1 MIRSRSLTISLIIAL
16 LLSLLPF
23 TQRNVFAQDPQP
35 PAPLYTPA
43 DNELVENQYIV
54 VYKESALRFDTLLK
68 AQARVERQGG
78 KLLHYYSHVLP
89 GYSAVLTPAALEAV
103 RNDPAV
109 AYVVAD
115 GVVWADDEPQ
125 PEPIAV
131 QLDPPSWG
139 LDRIDQR
146 FLPLDAQY
154 VYRNDGSG
162 VHVYVIDTGVR
173 STHTEFSGRMR
184 TGYTVIKDGR
194 GTEDCYGHGTHVA
207 GTIAGSTVGVA
218 KDAYIHPVRVLGC
231 DGFGTDSG
239 VIAGMDWI
247 AANHVSPA
255 VANMSL
261 GGGATDAIDLAVKN
275 LVKSGV
281 TVVVS
286 AGNKS
291 AEACNYSPARA
302 LEAITVGATY
312 INEDY
317 GDDRAGFSNYGYCV
331 DLFAPGQSI
340 YSSYHIDDLA
350 YTQMSGTSM
359 AAPHVAGAAALLLEE
374 QPGLTPQQITDM
386 LLDFAT
392 PDVLKYPR
400 LGSPNLLLYTGNVD
414 ITPTGISPVGAS
426 YERYPTFEWTAMP
439 GASSYRVRIYQ
450 NGVLKYTVKTDPLV
464 CDETSCVISPDLK
477 VGIDKALYW
486 QVQARFGSY
495 WGPYSEPLDFGVLST
510 GFESLFKT
518 DAAGWTPVKG
528 NWFVNNKGY
537 YKTADGRSNLAST
550 IYKFNYPTLTYEVR
564 LRRKLGEAVLPN
576 RLHFRTPAAPL
587 DATGQWTNGYFFQ
600 YTNAGYFSVW
610 MATDGVVTPLVGWTE
625 SSAILPYD
633 WNTLKVVASGGDME
647 FYINDTLV
655 AAGFDE
661 THPSGRVG
669 ISLFRGSN
677 IKDPLLVDW
686 VKVTSEAGLGAYT
699 SPLAPAEGTGV
710 TRVDWIDPASSPPL
724 AGE

>member
-1 MIRSRSLTISLIIAL
+1 MMRSRSLSLALILSL
-16 LLSLLPF
+16 LLSLLSITF
-23 TQRNVFAQDPQP
+23 NGVNAQDPQP
-35 PAPLYTPA
+35 PAPLYTPT
-43 DNELVENQYIV
+43 DSELVKDQYIV
-54 VYKESALRFDTLLK
+54 VYKENVLRFETPLK
-68 AQARVERQGG
+68 AQSRVERQGG
-78 KLLHYYSHVLP
+78 KLLHYYSKVLS
-89 GYSAVLTPAALEAV
+89 GYSAVLTPVALEAV

-115 GVVWADDEPQ
+115 GIVWADQE

-146 FLPLDAQY
+146 FLPLDEQY

-184 TGYTVIKDGR
+184 TGYSVIKDGH

-218 KDAYIHPVRVLGC
+218 KDAYIHPVRVLAC
-231 DGFGTDSG
+231 DGYGTDSG

-247 AANHVSPA
+247 AANHASPA

-261 GGGATDAIDLAVKN
+261 GGGATDAIDQAVKN

-302 LEAITVGATY
+302 IEAITVGATY
-312 INEDY
+312 INEDH
-317 GDDRAGFSNYGYCV
+317 GDDRAGFSNYGYCL

-340 YSSYHIDDLA
+340 YSSYYLDDLA

-374 QPGLTPQQITDM
+374 QPGLTPQQVTDM

-400 LGSPNLLLYTGNVD
+400 LGSPNLLLYTGDVD
-414 ITPTGISPVGAS
+414 ITPTAISPVGTG
-426 YERYPTFEWTAMP
+426 YERYPAFEWSGMP
-439 GASSYRVRIYQ
+439 GASRYRVQIYQ
-450 NGVLKYTVKTDPLV
+450 NGTLKYTVPTDASV
-464 CDETSCVISPDLK
+464 CDEIKCVLSPGLK

-495 WGPYSEPLDFGVLST
+495 WGPYSAPLDFDVLST
-510 GFESLFKT
+510 GFESLFST
-518 DAAGWTPVKG
+518 DAAGWTSVKG
-528 NWFVNNKGY
+528 SWMVNTKGY
-537 YKTADGRSNLAST
+537 YKTVDGHSNLAST
-550 IYKFNYPTLTYEVR
+550 MYKFNFPTLTYEAR
-564 LRRKLGEAVLPN
+564 MRRKLGDAVLPN
-576 RLHFRTPAAPL
+576 RLHFRTQPAPL
-587 DATGQWTNGYFFQ
+587 DSTGQWANGYFFQ

-610 MATDGVVTPLVGWTE
+610 VGTDGVFTPLVGWTQ
-625 SSAILPYD
+625 SSAILPND
-633 WNTLKVVASGGDME
+633 WNTLKVVANGGDME

-655 AAGFDE
+655 AAGHDE
-661 THPSGRVG
+661 THNSGRVG
-669 ISLFRGSN
+669 ISLFRGSD

-686 VKVTSEAGLGAYT
+686 VKVSSTAEPALCDT
-699 SPLAPAEGTGV
+699 PLAPTEGMGI
-710 TRVDWIDPASSPPL
+710 TRVDWSDPAASPP